1 MVIDTHIHPA
11 LFAPICEDQ
20 ERFRRRCDAM
30 NYHLMKPSD
39 MALLRKQYALADI
52 GRVVLLPEDC
62 SVESGMVEISND
74 EIAKLVALD
83 AQFYIGMAAVDP
95 RRPDAVQELERAFA
109 ELGLAGLAV
118 NTARLKMYPMDERLV
133 PLYEEFALL
142 NDYFT
147 IQQYRYGGTI
157 TLDVSYI
164 EDESLNHSCLIPR
177 FTLQPLVENAIFHG
191 IEPKGSA
198 GEVTLRVE
206 RDTANGD
213 VLIHLTD
220 DGVGMTPEQAAKAL
234 QEPGPEEAA
243 AKYRHVGMWNVHKRL
258 QYSFGEAYGLSI
270 ESEPDI
276 GTTVTIRLPGP
287 DSQK

>member
-83 AQFYIGMAAVDP
+83 AQFYIGMATVDP

-133 PLYEEFALL
+133 PLYDLCRK
-142 NDYFT
+142 YHKP
-147 IQQYRYGGTI
+147 I
-157 TLDVSYI
+157 
-164 EDESLNHSCLIPR
+164 
-177 FTLQPLVENAIFHG
+177 IFH
-191 IEPKGSA
+191 A
-198 GEVTLRVE
+198 GLWS
-206 RDTANGD
+206 G
-213 VLIHLTD
+213 
-220 DGVGMTPEQAAKAL
+220 K
-234 QEPGPEEAA
+234 
-243 AKYRHVGMWNVHKRL
+243 
-258 QYSFGEAYGLSI
+258 
-270 ESEPDI
+270 
-276 GTTVTIRLPGP
+276 
-287 DSQK
+287 